1 MQKICNKDSMIDEKY
16 NNTPIIILFSDY
28 TLTQVARPCSVK
40 ATIRGGIVAMKIPAT
55 GMKEATNVNRLKNPK
70 PDILKKRKNGK
81 RYDMI

>member
-1 MQKICNKDSMIDEKY
+1 MMDEKY
-16 NNTPIIILFSDY
+16 NNNPIKILFSDY

-70 PDILKKRKNGK
+70 PDI
-81 RYDMI
+81 